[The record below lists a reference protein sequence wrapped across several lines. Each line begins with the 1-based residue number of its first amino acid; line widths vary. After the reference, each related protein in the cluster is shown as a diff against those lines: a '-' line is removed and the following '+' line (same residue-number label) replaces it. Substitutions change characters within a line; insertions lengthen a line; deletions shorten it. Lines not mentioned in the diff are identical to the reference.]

1 MCATSGL
8 PSTPSYVLHN
18 TTRAVARTLLLV
30 HSTDSD
36 NSCEVEILTTGQQGD
51 DMCTTLEGFSDSGR
65 VEFRLVNQ
73 ILVNN

>member
-1 MCATSGL
+1 MCATGL

-18 TTRAVARTLLLV
+18 TTRVVARTLL
-30 HSTDSD
+30 HSTDSE
-36 NSCEVEILTTGQQGD
+36 NSCEVEILTIGQQGD
-51 DMCTTLEGFSDSGR
+51 DMCTTPEGFSDSSR